1 MKKQWKQV
9 LIIILAC
16 LCLFALAKQNDN
28 DAITQRYLI
37 ASTIMRSDTSKNG
50 HAIAFLNY
58 GDTVIKKEQ
67 CGKYTKINYKNK
79 DGYIKSEYLKNE
91 KPKPICKEDGFVYT
105 IVVDIVNEQLA
116 KVDNKILDKFEEDGF
131 SIYATEEDLT
141 ERFNLAKNDG
151 HVLGFTSYK
160 TSRILIGNSV
170 HDAYYSTLHELGHW
184 IDYDFDFT
192 SDSKLFQYIYRKE
205 KNVFEKTFDYT
216 ITDASELFADGFF
229 HYIDNTNKLKETC
242 PCLYYYLDA
251 VYLMEKTF

>member
-1 MKKQWKQV
+1 MRKRLRDVWI
-9 LIIILAC
+9 LILVC
-16 LCLFALAKQNDN
+16 MGLFAYIHNEN
-28 DAITQRYLI
+28 TQRTNYI
-37 ASTIMRSDTSKNG
+37 TAYTIMRADTYENSHALAYLQYGDPVLVKQKFGTYAKIKKNG
-50 HAIAFLNY
+50 E
-58 GDTVIKKEQ
+58 V
-67 CGKYTKINYKNK
+67 
-79 DGYIKSEYLKNE
+79 GYVQTTYLKNE

-131 SIYATEEDLT
+131 SIYATEEDLS
-141 ERFNLAKNDG
+141 ERFNLAKNDS
-151 HVLGFTSYK
+151 HVLGLTSYK

-170 HDAYYSTLHELGHW
+170 HDAYDSTLHELGHW

-229 HYIDNTNKLKETC
+229 HYIDDANMLKETC
-242 PCLYYYLDA
+242 PCLYYYLDV
-251 VYLMEKTF
+251 VYFMEKTF